1 MLPTTIGKY
10 EVAHLLGEGAM
21 GEVFLARDPFIGRS
35 VAVKLMKT
43 TSADDRE
50 RFQQEART
58 VGALSHPNIVV
69 LHDFGFLAAPPEI
82 DSGSAAERGAPA
94 PGTSGH
100 VTPGIEAP
108 RRTERPYLVMEFVP
122 GRNLEDWLRDPHTLD
137 EHLRI
142 IEGLCRALVYAHER
156 GVLHRD
162 LKPSNVQVMPDGECK
177 LMDFGIARTGTGQLT
192 TAHTVLGTPS
202 YIAPEIL
209 EEAAYSSTGD
219 VYSAGV
225 VVYEML
231 AGINP
236 FAGKT
241 VASTLHNVL
250 NRQPPHLI
258 EQRPSLPSD
267 LCHAVMACLARD
279 PGHRPRDVSRL
290 LEVVRRVRTAAPD
303 QIGRTL
309 SPRVQ
314 ATASLRLRPL
324 RLARRRLWATSGVAL
339 AVVLGAV
346 LTSSMARDDVAPPE
360 PALSPAPPAVDARA
374 RPVLVVPDSPAPV
387 RASPLSRPPPAS
399 RLGVTVAGARPTP
412 PLPTP
417 LHVPASIVPAPPTPA
432 PPLPSPTPA
441 AAPLAPPALLPP
453 ATPPPPP
460 PAALRALSPRRAGRR
475 ETVNLEIHGS
485 GLRIDHRVRVMRGQR
500 EAQGIHVVREEI
512 VDHALV
518 RVTLLVDEDVPP
530 GLYSVVLVDAQ
541 ARTTNSLSLEVT
553 L

>member
-1 MLPTTIGKY
+1 MPLTTIGKY

-21 GEVFLARDPFIGRS
+21 GEVFLARDPFIGRA

-43 TSADDRE
+43 SNADDRE

-69 LHDFGFLAAPPEI
+69 LHDFGFL
-82 DSGSAAERGAPA
+82 D
-94 PGTSGH
+94 
-100 VTPGIEAP
+100 
-108 RRTERPYLVMEFVP
+108 ERPYLVMEFVP

-142 IEGLCRALVYAHER
+142 VEGLCRALLYAHER

-177 LMDFGIARTGTGQLT
+177 LMDFGIARTGTGRLT

-250 NRQPPHLI
+250 HRQPPHLI
-258 EQRPSLPSD
+258 EQRPSLPSE

-279 PGHRPRDVSRL
+279 PAQRPRDVARL
-290 LEVVRRVRTAAPD
+290 LEVVRRVRAAGPD
-303 QIGRTL
+303 QVGRTL
-309 SPRVQ
+309 SPHVQ
-314 ATASLRLRPL
+314 ATASLRLTPL
-324 RLARRRLWATSGVAL
+324 RGARRRALWLSAAAAMAALLAGAWMWSRGRDVAGPSEPTPSGAVAVAAAPRPNATPAATPAL
-339 AVVLGAV
+339 A
-346 LTSSMARDDVAPPE
+346 T
-360 PALSPAPPAVDARA
+360 
-374 RPVLVVPDSPAPV
+374 PAPV
-387 RASPLSRPPPAS
+387 VTPAVARSTPSAAPRIAPPRGASSPGPAP
-399 RLGVTVAGARPTP
+399 ATP
-412 PLPTP
+412 AP
-417 LHVPASIVPAPPTPA
+417 HVPALAALDPPAPTAAPPSAAPSAMPAPTVPAPA
-432 PPLPSPTPA
+432 FVPA
-441 AAPLAPPALLPP
+441 ASPSLV
-453 ATPPPPP
+453 
-460 PAALRALSPRRAGRR
+460 PAALRALTPRRAGRR
-475 ETVNLEIHGS
+475 ETVNLEIRGS
-485 GLRIDHRVRVMRGQR
+485 GLRPDHRVRVMRGQG
-500 EAQGIHVVREEI
+500 EAQGIHVVRERR
-512 VDHALV
+512 VDDGLL

-530 GLYSVVLVDAQ
+530 GLYSVLLVDAQ